1 MPAHRGIVGNER
13 ADGIAKEATGME
25 KEVGFKVPAKD
36 WRGVTRETVWK
47 GYQTRIEREG
57 SHKGVKFFQCC
68 HDGNKRKPWFARIS
82 LERGLVNMINR
93 LRSNHYNL
101 NESLSKKSY
110 INSPRC
116 ECGAEVQDINHLV
129 LRCNLHDEAREEL
142 YRQFE
147 REEVEYPY
155 DVERWIRGPVLKPLR
170 KVWSFF
176 KKIKKIV

>member
-1 MPAHRGIVGNER
+1 
-13 ADGIAKEATGME
+13 
-25 KEVGFKVPAKD
+25 
-36 WRGVTRETVWK
+36 
-47 GYQTRIEREG
+47 
-57 SHKGVKFFQCC
+57 
-68 HDGNKRKPWFARIS
+68 
-82 LERGLVNMINR
+82 MINR

-101 NESLSKKSY
+101 NESLSRKSY
-110 INSPRC
+110 IDSPRC

-155 DVERWIRGPVLKPLR
+155 DVKRWIRGPVLKPLR
-170 KVWSFF
+170 KMWSFL